1 MTTIEKTEQTTD
13 ESALAAVMSFVF
25 RSVDEVGATLNC
37 ALVVMGDKLGYYQSL
52 VDDGPSTPSELAD
65 HTSTDEHYARE
76 WLNSQAAGSF
86 VSYDPDTGR
95 YTLPEAHAVALT
107 DRTSPAY
114 IVGLYQTAFGTV
126 QDASRITEAAR
137 SGDGMGWHEYTDDV
151 HTGCEWFFKP
161 SYDAHLVA
169 DWLPALGDDVVDKL
183 TAGAQVAD
191 IGCGHG
197 ASTIAMAEA
206 FPNSTFV
213 GVDAHVESITT
224 AREKAREAG
233 VADRIR
239 FEVSTAGGFG
249 EEKVDFVTTFDCLH
263 DMGDPVGAARQVHSI
278 LKPDGA
284 WMIVEPA
291 AGDHVEDN
299 LNPVGRVYYGF
310 STLLCTPCSLSQD
323 VGLAL
328 GTQAGPARI
337 RDVVTTA
344 GFTGFDLVSQ
354 TPFNNVLAVR
364 P

>member
-1 MTTIEKTEQTTD
+1 MTTTENTEQTTD
-13 ESALAAVMSFVF
+13 EHALDAVMGFVF
-25 RSVDEVGATLNC
+25 RSVDEVGAALNC

-52 VDDGPSTPSELAD
+52 VDDGPSTPSELARR
-65 HTSTDEHYARE
+65 TSTDEHYARE

-86 VSYDPDTGR
+86 VEYDPDTQR
-95 YTLPEAHAVALT
+95 YALPDAHAVALT

-114 IVGLYQTAFGTV
+114 IVGLYQIAFGTM
-126 QDASRITEAAR
+126 QDAARITEAAR
-137 SGDGMGWHEYTDDV
+137 TGDGMGWHEHTDDV
-151 HTGCEWFFKP
+151 HTGCEWFFRP

-169 DWLPALGDDVVDKL
+169 DWLPALGDDAIEKL
-183 TAGAQVAD
+183 ASGAHVAD

-197 ASTIAMAEA
+197 ASTIIMAQA

-213 GVDAHVESITT
+213 GVDSHPESIST
-224 AREKAREAG
+224 ARERAQEAG
-233 VADRIR
+233 LGDRVR
-239 FEVSTAGGFG
+239 FEVSAAEAFG
-249 EEKVDFVTTFDCLH
+249 AEKLDLVTTFDCLH
-263 DMGDPVGAARQVHSI
+263 DMGDPVGAASQVHSI
-278 LKPDGA
+278 LKPDGV

-299 LNPVGRVYYGF
+299 LNPVGRAYYAF

-328 GTQAGPARI
+328 GTQAGPARV

-344 GFTGFDLVSQ
+344 GFTGFELASQ
-354 TPFNNVLAVR
+354 TPFNNVFAVR